1 MRAEDAITR
10 ALGLCKTNPK
20 PIDPASMIN
29 TQQSFTAFF
38 FHLVREFLP
47 ENIFEWGPGHSTNVF
62 LAANDKVRVFSYES
76 IQKWADQFYAE
87 LQRKNAS
94 WINRID
100 FKVIPCGEPV
110 DEEYVKT
117 IYSDSFFDIVLIDGI
132 DRGRCA
138 SEAERIVRPG
148 GIIMCHDTDFP
159 GMFDMVN
166 DKLSDNVYY
175 FGEHVN
181 GSKTSIWIRK

>member
-1 MRAEDAITR
+1 MSFYIFCMYMCNKLCLKVYSLEAVMANPTRFVLDKKYED
-10 ALGLCKTNPK
+10 
-20 PIDPASMIN
+20 IN
-29 TQQSFTAFF
+29 
-38 FHLVREFLP
+38 
-47 ENIFEWGPGHSTNVF
+47 
-62 LAANDKVRVFSYES
+62 
-76 IQKWADQFYAE
+76 
-87 LQRKNAS
+87 
-94 WINRID
+94 
-100 FKVIPCGEPV
+100 
-110 DEEYVKT
+110 
-117 IYSDSFFDIVLIDGI
+117 SFFDIVLIDGI

-166 DKLSDNVYY
+166 DKLADNVYY